1 LALLTHLRQNQPNK
15 PVSVTEYQPGWFDNW
30 GGKHHTVTLQ
40 HFEQVVTEAVFK
52 VNASLNFYMF
62 IGGTNF
68 GFMNGG
74 HVITSYDYDA
84 PLTESGLYSNS
95 KNLSQKVFAI
105 IIIII
110 FRQLYRKVL
119 ENKRIVRKVS

>member
-1 LALLTHLRQNQPNK
+1 
-15 PVSVTEYQPGWFDNW
+15 VTEYQPGWFDEW
-30 GGKHHTVTLQ
+30 GGKHRTVTVE

-84 PLTESGLYSNS
+84 PLTESGLYLNS
-95 KNLSQKVFAI
+95 KNFS
-105 IIIII
+105 
-110 FRQLYRKVL
+110 
-119 ENKRIVRKVS
+119 